1 MFENYRVFDIK
12 RKERKAMKTKTE
24 TLKLKIDELCPE
36 NFTGIVEY
44 PLGTKIWFQ
53 DGFPHRVDGPAI
65 EQANGD
71 KEWWI
76 DGKCHKL
83 DGPAIE
89 YANGIKQWWIEGSF
103 YHSMILKMLFKDSI
117 FLGKEKGKYDL
128 YWLKFLTVN
137 QGIQEFP
144 YIKGMETE
152 RLFFSLLKEF
162 LTEKEMKE
170 IGL

>member
-1 MFENYRVFDIK
+1 
-12 RKERKAMKTKTE
+12 MKTKTE
-24 TLKLKIDELCPE
+24 TLKLKINELPPE

-53 DGFPHRVDGPAI
+53 DGFPHRVDGPAF
-65 EQANGD
+65 EKYNGN

-76 DGKCHKL
+76 SNMELGFFAQLLFSDRKDMIYL
-83 DGPAIE
+83 
-89 YANGIKQWWIEGSF
+89 GI
-103 YHSMILKMLFKDSI
+103 
-117 FLGKEKGKYDL
+117 EKGKYDL
-128 YWLKFLTVN
+128 YWLKFLTAN

-152 RLFFSLLKEF
+152 KLFVSLFEEF